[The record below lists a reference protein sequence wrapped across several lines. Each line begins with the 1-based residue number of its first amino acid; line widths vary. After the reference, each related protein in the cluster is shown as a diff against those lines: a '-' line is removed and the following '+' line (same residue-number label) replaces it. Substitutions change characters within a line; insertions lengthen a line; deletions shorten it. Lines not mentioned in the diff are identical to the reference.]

1 MYYLIYY
8 TYMQIIK
15 LLRRD
20 IDLRSIVEE
29 FGKLIYEE
37 IDYLQEARNAQVLS
51 FTCFTGTK
59 VQYSDA
65 AGAALR

>member
-1 MYYLIYY
+1 
-8 TYMQIIK
+8 MQIIK

-37 IDYLQEARNAQVLS
+37 IDYLQEARNAQVL
-51 FTCFTGTK
+51 
-59 VQYSDA
+59 VA
-65 AGAALR
+65 AITSVWGLKLLVYEVLVYAASWY